1 MVLATVLALSSA
13 GLHAGWNLV
22 LKTAPAADRQL
33 TSWAIMLA
41 GGVVALPAIAL
52 TGGPGTAALPW
63 LGLSGLVHVAY
74 ISALVAAYDHG
85 DFSLAYPLARGGGA
99 LLAALGGVAFLGDRL
114 PPVAWGAIAV
124 AAVGLISLV
133 GRAVSPS
140 AVRASLLTALA
151 IGAYTVIDSHGSRV
165 SADGLAYGL
174 SSSAATAAT
183 VSVLFLARGRGRDL
197 LAAADGSWWRW
208 SSAGAASVVAYG
220 MVMVAVRHAPV
231 GYVAMLRESSV
242 VLGALAGWQF
252 LREPLGGR
260 RLLSSCVILA
270 GLLALVAVTV

>member
-13 GLHAGWNLV
+13 TLHAGWNLV
-22 LKTAPAADRQL
+22 LKTAPAEDRQL
-33 TSWAIMLA
+33 TSWAILLA
-41 GGVVALPAIAL
+41 GGVLSLPALVL

-63 LGLSGLVHVAY
+63 LALSGLVHVAY

-99 LLAALGGVAFLGDRL
+99 LLAALGGVAFLGDHV
-114 PPVAWGAIAV
+114 PATAWVAV
-124 AAVGLISLV
+124 AVAGAGLLSLV
-133 GRAVSPS
+133 GRTVSRA
-140 AVRASLLTALA
+140 AVRASLVTAMA
-151 IGAYTVIDSHGSRV
+151 IGAYTVIDSQGSRV
-165 SADGLAYGL
+165 SDDGLAYGL
-174 SSSAATAAT
+174 ASSAATATA
-183 VSVLFLARGRGRDL
+183 VSALFLARGRGRDL
-197 LAAADGSWWRW
+197 LAAAVGNRWRW
-208 SSAGAASVVAYG
+208 ASAGAASVVAYA

-260 RLLSSCVILA
+260 RLVSAFVIVA
-270 GLLALVAVTV
+270 GLVGLVAVTI